1 MSKNWH
7 GICNKRIGLRYQ
19 IYSLFSRGLT
29 ERESSLF
36 LYFFL
41 PETFGGTCVRTVA
54 FFFKNRMFLLRCIVN
69 MCRRHTGLAPMCF
82 FSVFRGE
89 YGENAVLRRNVVSR
103 TGLFFCRWYAGNG
116 DVMLL
121 LSVIRMC
128 QMTVNRVNYMSF
140 DMSMTCN

>member
-36 LYFFL
+36 LYFWL
-41 PETFGGTCVRTVA
+41 PETFVGTCVRTVA

-103 TGLFFCRWYAGNG
+103 TGLFFLPVVCRKWRCHAVVAGDP
-116 DVMLL
+116 DV
-121 LSVIRMC
+121 SNDC
-128 QMTVNRVNYMSF
+128 QS
-140 DMSMTCN
+140 CH